1 MTQERTDQMSVS
13 DLIWALESV
22 LKEHG
27 DLPVLL
33 GDDSRVQELIAYD
46 EDGDTRGKRV
56 EVVIRGY

>member
-1 MTQERTDQMSVS
+1 MSVS